1 MGTLGT
7 AFWVETGAALL
18 GIWGVWDLGG
28 GRRRGYI
35 SGVLSTSAYV
45 VLCAIH
51 GIYADAVINGWYTVM
66 GFVGWFAWGQRKTEN
81 GGVPVRTMDVQ
92 GFWAGVGSGFL
103 AWVWVWFLLRFYTD
117 STVVV
122 WDATT
127 SALAITAMLWM
138 AAGYTWNWPLW
149 LIINMLSVGLYIHK
163 GMLPTAGQYTVFAIL
178 ALRGWWI
185 WSRARLVLT
194 EERDES
200 LLL

>member
-18 GIWGVWDLGG
+18 GIWGVWDLSG

-81 GGVPVRTMDVQ
+81 GGVPLRSMDAQ
-92 GFWAGVGSGFL
+92 GFSFLFKNIYNDTFGFCCVFIQTARWLSGMPRRRPWRL
-103 AWVWVWFLLRFYTD
+103 QPCY
-117 STVVV
+117 
-122 WDATT
+122 
-127 SALAITAMLWM
+127 
-138 AAGYTWNWPLW
+138 GWPPGTPG
-149 LIINMLSVGLYIHK
+149 IGLC
-163 GMLPTAGQYTVFAIL
+163 G
-178 ALRGWWI
+178 
-185 WSRARLVLT
+185 
-194 EERDES
+194 
-200 LLL
+200 

>member
-1 MGTLGT
+1 METLGT

-18 GIWGVWDLGG
+18 GIGGVWDLGS

-35 SGVLSTSAYV
+35 SGVLSTTTYI
-45 VLCAIH
+45 VLCALH

-66 GFVGWFAWGQRKTEN
+66 GLVGWFAWGQRKSDDEF
-81 GGVPVRTMDVQ
+81 VPVRSMDLR
-92 GFWAGVGSGFL
+92 GFWAGVGSGL
-103 AWVWVWFLLRFYTD
+103 SAWLLFWGLLRYFTD

-149 LIINMLSVGLYIHK
+149 LIINLLSVGLYVHK
-163 GMLPTAGQYTVFAIL
+163 GMFPTAVQYAVFGFL

-185 WSRARLVLT
+185 WSKQDRVKP
-194 EERDES
+194 EK
-200 LLL
+200 